1 MHNHYN
7 DIENMNKNRGVL
19 KMLNNLEQEKIG
31 ELVDRFYSKLTK
43 DSYYSAMFAERGVD
57 IELLKSRQRSFI
69 SRLVTDDSTADDERN
84 VKQVNERHP
93 FQTTPER
100 AGIWMSTMEETIHEM
115 EMEESIKLMLVEK
128 IRKLI
133 NHLINK

>member
-1 MHNHYN
+1 MP
-7 DIENMNKNRGVL
+7 IT
-19 KMLNNLEQEKIG
+19 LEQEKIA

-69 SRLVTDDSTADDERN
+69 SRLVIDDSPADDERN
-84 VKQVNERHP
+84 AKQVNKRHP

-100 AGIWMSTMEETIHEM
+100 AEIWMRTMEETINEM
-115 EMEESIKLMLVEK
+115 EMEESIKLILVDK
-128 IRKLI
+128 IRKLV

>member
-1 MHNHYN
+1 MS
-7 DIENMNKNRGVL
+7 
-19 KMLNNLEQEKIG
+19 NNLEQEKIG

-43 DSYYSAMFAERGVD
+43 DSYYSTMFAERRVD

-69 SRLVTDDSTADDERN
+69 SRLVTDDSPADDERN

-128 IRKLI
+128 IGKLM
-133 NHLINK
+133 NYLINK

>member
-1 MHNHYN
+1 MSN
-7 DIENMNKNRGVL
+7 ILG
-19 KMLNNLEQEKIG
+19 QEKID
-31 ELVDRFYSKLTK
+31 ELVDRFYSKLIK

-69 SRLVTDDSTADDERN
+69 SRLVSEDSVTNDEKH
-84 VKQVNERHP
+84 VEQVNARHP

-100 AGIWMSTMEETIHEM
+100 AGIWMGTMEETINEL
-115 EMEESIKLMLVEK
+115 EIEESIKQILLEK
-128 IRKLI
+128 IRTLM

>member
-1 MHNHYN
+1 
-7 DIENMNKNRGVL
+7 MNKNRGVL
-19 KMLNNLEQEKIG
+19 KMSNNLEQEKIG

-43 DSYYSAMFAERGVD
+43 DSYYSTMFAERRVD

-69 SRLVTDDSTADDERN
+69 SRLVTDDSPADDERN

-128 IRKLI
+128 IGKLM
-133 NHLINK
+133 NYLINK